1 MNRDDHLH
9 KDGNSMDELQR
20 FLALHEFESEA
31 RNSLPHAVYE
41 YIAGGA
47 GDERSIRANE
57 ESYQEIFLRP
67 RVLRSVAAPE
77 LGQELFGHSIAAP
90 VLLAPAAYQR
100 LIHPEGEL
108 GSVRGAALHSVP
120 FVVSTYTTVPIEE
133 ITSVAGA
140 QCWFQLYLQRDRGF
154 TRDTIAR
161 VEGAGCEVVCVTV
174 DTTVIGVRPRQLRA
188 GFTVPSD
195 LWLPHAAGLRNAP
208 DPGPHS
214 PVTWQDVDWLRPLIK
229 GKLVL
234 KGLLHPADA
243 ELAVRAGVDGILVS
257 NHGGRNLDT
266 IMPAIEALP
275 EVAQQVAGRVPVF
288 VDGGIRRGTDA
299 LKALARGAKAVLI
312 GRPYLYA
319 LAVAGAEG
327 VARCLSLLIQE
338 LRFAMALV
346 GAASIQE
353 ISRELEW
360 QGHVRRF

>member
-1 MNRDDHLH
+1 
-9 KDGNSMDELQR
+9 
-20 FLALHEFESEA
+20 
-31 RNSLPHAVYE
+31 
-41 YIAGGA
+41 
-47 GDERSIRANE
+47 
-57 ESYQEIFLRP
+57 
-67 RVLRSVAAPE
+67 
-77 LGQELFGHSIAAP
+77 
-90 VLLAPAAYQR
+90 
-100 LIHPEGEL
+100 
-108 GSVRGAALHSVP
+108 
-120 FVVSTYTTVPIEE
+120 
-133 ITSVAGA
+133 
-140 QCWFQLYLQRDRGF
+140 
-154 TRDTIAR
+154 
-161 VEGAGCEVVCVTV
+161 
-174 DTTVIGVRPRQLRA
+174 
-188 GFTVPSD
+188 
-195 LWLPHAAGLRNAP
+195 
-208 DPGPHS
+208 
-214 PVTWQDVDWLRPLIK
+214 VTWQDVDWLRRLIK

-327 VARCLSLLIQE
+327 VARCLSLLVQE